1 MESPK
6 TPPKKRN
13 YTFRLTPEMKVEML
27 QRSLEL
33 HLQPAEYIVSLIEK
47 DLLAKTHELPVR
59 EKTFIEQQFSAFSA
73 QLLSFMVDNFDRKL
87 ISIEEK
93 VSLNNT
99 VQYKVDSLNNY
110 IKRNG
115 LKASQEYLQKLH
127 QRIADVIDKE
137 VNDIV
142 KEINVKIQQKERQS

>member
-6 TPPKKRN
+6 KQN
-13 YTFRLTPEMKVEML
+13 YTFRLTAGMKIEML

-33 HLQPAEYIVSLIEK
+33 HLQPAEYVVSLIEK
-47 DLLAKTHELPVR
+47 DLHSKHEDLPAR

-73 QLLSFMVDNFDRKL
+73 QLLSFMVDNFDKKL

-115 LKASQEYLQKLH
+115 MKASQEYLQELH

-137 VNDIV
+137 VNNIV
-142 KEINVKIQQKERQS
+142 KEINVKIQQEKQQS

>member
-6 TPPKKRN
+6 KQN
-13 YTFRLTPEMKVEML
+13 YTFRLTATMKLEML

-33 HLQPAEYIVSLIEK
+33 NLQPAEYIVSLIEK
-47 DLLAKTHELPVR
+47 DLLSKTQELPER
-59 EKTFIEQQFSAFSA
+59 EKTFIEQQFSTFSA
-73 QLLSFMVDNFDRKL
+73 QLLSFMVDNFDKKL

-115 LKASQEYLQKLH
+115 LKATQEYLQKLH

-142 KEINVKIQQKERQS
+142 KEINVKIKQGKEQS